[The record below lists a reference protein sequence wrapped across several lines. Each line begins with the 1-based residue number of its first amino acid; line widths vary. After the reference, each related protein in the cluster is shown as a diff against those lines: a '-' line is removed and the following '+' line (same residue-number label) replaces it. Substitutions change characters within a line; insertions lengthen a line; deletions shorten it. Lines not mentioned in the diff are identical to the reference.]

1 MSADQN
7 EKLARRFYESTA
19 PGHREALRGIQASH
33 VVYDLPEG
41 MPAGAGH
48 FEGLEGRARAIPY
61 ALYGAFDVHFA
72 RKSSSSPRGPS
83 SWSVTSK
90 AGPGRRPCLVRVP
103 FVHIWTVADNHLQ
116 RMRGFT
122 DTAVLAR
129 ALAAS

>member
-7 EKLARRFYESTA
+7 EKLARRFYEST
-19 PGHREALRGIQASH
+19 
-33 VVYDLPEG
+33 
-41 MPAGAGH
+41 
-48 FEGLEGRARAIPY
+48 
-61 ALYGAFDVHFA
+61 
-72 RKSSSSPRGPS
+72 
-83 SWSVTSK
+83 
-90 AGPGRRPCLVRVP
+90 VRVP

>member
-1 MSADQN
+1 MSAAEN

-19 PGHREALRGIQASH
+19 PGHREALRAIQASH

-48 FEGLEGRARAIPY
+48 FEGLEDVLERFLTPF
-61 ALYGAFDVHFA
+61 YGAFDVHFTPEEFIVA
-72 RKSSSSPRGPS
+72 EQTVVVVGRIEGKTRK
-83 SWSVTSK
+83 TS
-90 AGPGRRPCLVRVP
+90 APVRVP
-103 FVHIWTVADNHLQ
+103 FVHIWTIADNHLQ

-129 ALAAS
+129 ALATS